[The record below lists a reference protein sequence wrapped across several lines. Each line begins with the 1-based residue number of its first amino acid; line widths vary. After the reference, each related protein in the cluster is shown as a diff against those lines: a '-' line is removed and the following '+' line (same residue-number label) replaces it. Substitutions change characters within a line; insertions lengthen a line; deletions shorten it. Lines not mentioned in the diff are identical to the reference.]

1 MHLDQELVDRVS
13 TLHVRARRAV
23 EGVRS
28 GLHQSPHRGA
38 SVIFAEHRD
47 YRPGDD
53 LRLLDWRAYARN
65 DRYTTKHFEQETHL
79 RAHLVLDLSASMSY
93 GEGAQNKAAYA
104 ATVLA
109 ALGLI
114 LLGQGDSVGALAL
127 SEEVLET
134 LPARGRSD
142 HLESLL
148 RLLGQQPGPQAG
160 TNLYQGLSQV
170 GERVGKR
177 GLVAIASDLL
187 DPSPDALRPLSLFKV
202 MGHDVIV
209 FHVLHR
215 DELELPFSDVTRFE
229 DPEGRQRVDVDPGVI
244 REDYRSRVETFV
256 DDCRRR
262 CIGAGCRY
270 TLCPTDTPVQQALAS
285 TLSGG
290 RRGWV

>member
-1 MHLDQELVDRVS
+1 MHLDQDLVDRVA

-79 RAHLVLDLSASMSY
+79 RAQLVLDLSASMDY
-93 GEGAQNKAAYA
+93 GEGAQNKAAYG
-104 ATVLA
+104 ATLLA

-114 LLGQGDSVGALAL
+114 LLGQGDSVGAFTMG
-127 SEEVLET
+127 EEVLES

-148 RLLGQQPGPQAG
+148 RLLGQKPLAEGR
-160 TNLYQGLSQV
+160 TDLYQGLGQI
-170 GERVGKR
+170 GERIGKR

-209 FHVLHR
+209 FHVMHR
-215 DELELPFSDVTRFE
+215 DELDLPFREVTRFE
-229 DPEGRQRVDVDPGVI
+229 DPEGAERVDVDPAAI
-244 REDYRSRVETFV
+244 RDGYRSRIEAFL

-262 CIGAGCRY
+262 CISAGCRY
-270 TLCPTDTPVQQALAS
+270 TLAPTDAPIQQVLAS
-285 TLSGG
+285 TLRGG
-290 RRGWV
+290 HRGWA